1 MSRALPEMSVQK
13 KVTLEK
19 VALGYIS
26 AVHGIK
32 GWVKVHS
39 WTRPMEA
46 ILSYQPWLLGD
57 QQKSVKILDG
67 RKQGKGLVVCL
78 PGIKDRE
85 QAITLVGQQI
95 FVRRDQ
101 MPATAE
107 NEYYWS
113 DLEGLEVHTTKGE
126 LLGKVERLMETG
138 ANDVLVIRGQRE
150 HLVPFVQGQYVT
162 RVDLDNGLIE
172 VDWDPDF

>member
-1 MSRALPEMSVQK
+1 MSRALHEMSVQK

-46 ILSYQPWLLGD
+46 ILDYQPWLLGE
-57 QQKSVKILDG
+57 QEKSVKILDG
-67 RKQGKGLVVCL
+67 RKQAKGLVACL
-78 PGIKDRE
+78 PGIEDRE
-85 QAITLVGQQI
+85 QAIALVGQQI

-113 DLEGLEVHTTKGE
+113 DLEGLEVRTTKGE
-126 LLGKVERLMETG
+126 LLGTVESLMETG
-138 ANDVLVIRGQRE
+138 ANDVLVIRGQRQ
-150 HLVPFVQGQYVT
+150 HLVPFVQGQYVI
-162 RVDLDNGLIE
+162 RVDLDGGTIE